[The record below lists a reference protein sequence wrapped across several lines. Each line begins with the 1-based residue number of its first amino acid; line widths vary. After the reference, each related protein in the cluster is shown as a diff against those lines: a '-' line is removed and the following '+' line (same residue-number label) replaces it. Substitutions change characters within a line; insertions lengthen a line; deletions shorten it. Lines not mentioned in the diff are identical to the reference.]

1 MAYDGPYKPITVSDS
16 GIGSF
21 LSSNMDEVDDSVL
34 AFGQPSGINSFYDTA
49 EKMAQMGRG
58 GDGYMVHASERE
70 MMVPREVVDQN
81 PELRQQIQ
89 EKIAEAGADPN
100 AYVVGNPQNS
110 INPQTG
116 QREFFL
122 KGLVKGLKKAFKG
135 IVSVVKKLAPIIIP
149 FAINMIAPGLGTVAA
164 GALGGGI
171 ATLVQGGSFKDA
183 MKSALVGGAVGG
195 LAAGFKGVLN
205 KEGFMSG
212 VKSYGMPSIPEG
224 ESIFAGGYFSDAA
237 KNAAKNAATAAGKDS
252 ALGNFWERTKFAA
265 NYQPT
270 GEAAEPKG
278 MPPQEPRATLSAE
291 ASPRPKPRPGWLEN
305 RLDQSTSGPEKGGF
319 FESYAKA
326 KGAAP
331 DPRSLWQKATL
342 QGISDPALKLTSLQK
357 YGMPIAAGLG
367 IGAAAGGFNTPEP
380 EDISG
385 DMYQAVTPEQIENA
399 RVGIARTAPMATAS
413 DVSIPYSYAQSAP
426 PPVALADYSSMVQ
439 NMPQVQ
445 LQSPQQAMVGG
456 QMPSQ
461 VMGYDRFGNPIQS
474 VYAPQQPTYAAR
486 GGEMNKFP
494 RRNGHIDG
502 PGTGTSDSVPAM
514 LSDGEFVMTANAVRN
529 AGNGDRQKGVRKMY
543 DIMRAFEGGV
553 VA

>member
-195 LAAGFKGVLN
+195 LTAGFKGVLN

-212 VKSYGMPSIPEG
+212 VKSYGMPSIPKG
-224 ESIFAGGYFSDAA
+224 ESIFAGGYF
-237 KNAAKNAATAAGKDS
+237 
-252 ALGNFWERTKFAA
+252 
-265 NYQPT
+265 
-270 GEAAEPKG
+270 
-278 MPPQEPRATLSAE
+278 
-291 ASPRPKPRPGWLEN
+291 
-305 RLDQSTSGPEKGGF
+305 
-319 FESYAKA
+319 
-326 KGAAP
+326 
-331 DPRSLWQKATL
+331 
-342 QGISDPALKLTSLQK
+342 
-357 YGMPIAAGLG
+357 
-367 IGAAAGGFNTPEP
+367 
-380 EDISG
+380 
-385 DMYQAVTPEQIENA
+385 
-399 RVGIARTAPMATAS
+399 
-413 DVSIPYSYAQSAP
+413 
-426 PPVALADYSSMVQ
+426 
-439 NMPQVQ
+439 
-445 LQSPQQAMVGG
+445 
-456 QMPSQ
+456 
-461 VMGYDRFGNPIQS
+461 
-474 VYAPQQPTYAAR
+474 
-486 GGEMNKFP
+486 
-494 RRNGHIDG
+494 
-502 PGTGTSDSVPAM
+502 
-514 LSDGEFVMTANAVRN
+514 
-529 AGNGDRQKGVRKMY
+529 
-543 DIMRAFEGGV
+543 
-553 VA
+553 

>member
-195 LAAGFKGVLN
+195 LTAGFKGVLN

-212 VKSYGMPSIPEG
+212 VKSYGMPSIPKG
-224 ESIFAGGYFSDAA
+224 ESIFAGGYFSD
-237 KNAAKNAATAAGKDS
+237 AAKNAATAAGKDS

-270 GEAAEPKG
+270 SVAEGGEKVSLTDMLNPKG
-278 MPPQEPRATLSAE
+278 SADATAARYAELSSNPAYANL
-291 ASPRPKPRPGWLEN
+291 ASTPEGQAKLLEMA
-305 RLDQSTSGPEKGGF
+305 QPSM
-319 FESYAKA
+319 
-326 KGAAP
+326 
-331 DPRSLWQKATL
+331 
-342 QGISDPALKLTSLQK
+342 LQK
-357 YGMPIAAGLG
+357 YGGTALAGLG
-367 IGAAAGGFNTPEP
+367 IGAAAGGFETPKAD
-380 EDISG
+380 DISG

>member
-183 MKSALVGGAVGG
+183 MKSALVGGAIGG
-195 LAAGFKGVLN
+195 LSAGFKGVLN
-205 KEGFMSG
+205 KEGFMG
-212 VKSYGMPSIPEG
+212 GINKYALPTGNG
-224 ESIFAGGYFSDAA
+224 AFTGGYF
-237 KNAAKNAATAAGKDS
+237 
-252 ALGNFWERTKFAA
+252 
-265 NYQPT
+265 
-270 GEAAEPKG
+270 
-278 MPPQEPRATLSAE
+278 
-291 ASPRPKPRPGWLEN
+291 
-305 RLDQSTSGPEKGGF
+305 
-319 FESYAKA
+319 
-326 KGAAP
+326 
-331 DPRSLWQKATL
+331 
-342 QGISDPALKLTSLQK
+342 DPAVKE
-357 YGMPIAAGLG
+357 
-367 IGAAAGGFNTPEP
+367 AAGGSFIERLKLSAFGDPAQPENT
-380 EDISG
+380 S
-385 DMYQAVTPEQIENA
+385 QIRKA
-399 RVGIARTAPMATAS
+399 PRVAKKRADSLNPMQKLTILHPIQGA
-413 DVSIPYSYAQSAP
+413 YGKKQHCR
-426 PPVALADYSSMVQ
+426 ALAI
-439 NMPQVQ
+439 P
-445 LQSPQQAMVGG
+445 L
-456 QMPSQ
+456 
-461 VMGYDRFGNPIQS
+461 
-474 VYAPQQPTYAAR
+474 
-486 GGEMNKFP
+486 
-494 RRNGHIDG
+494 
-502 PGTGTSDSVPAM
+502 
-514 LSDGEFVMTANAVRN
+514 
-529 AGNGDRQKGVRKMY
+529 
-543 DIMRAFEGGV
+543 
-553 VA
+553 

>member
-58 GDGYMVHASERE
+58 GDGYMVHASESE

-212 VKSYGMPSIPEG
+212 VKSYGMPSIPKG

-278 MPPQEPRATLSAE
+278 MPPQEPE
-291 ASPRPKPRPGWLEN
+291 PKY
-305 RLDQSTSGPEKGGF
+305 RLYQSNKDAAPNDGF
-319 FESYAKA
+319 FKSYAKA
-326 KGAAP
+326 NGAAP

>member
-1 MAYDGPYKPITVSDS
+1 MRLQLLGKIRRLAIS
-16 GIGSF
+16 GIEQS
-21 LSSNMDEVDDSVL
+21 LLQTIS
-34 AFGQPSGINSFYDTA
+34 AFGEP
-49 EKMAQMGRG
+49 AQ
-58 GDGYMVHASERE
+58 
-70 MMVPREVVDQN
+70 
-81 PELRQQIQ
+81 
-89 EKIAEAGADPN
+89 
-100 AYVVGNPQNS
+100 
-110 INPQTG
+110 
-116 QREFFL
+116 
-122 KGLVKGLKKAFKG
+122 
-135 IVSVVKKLAPIIIP
+135 
-149 FAINMIAPGLGTVAA
+149 
-164 GALGGGI
+164 
-171 ATLVQGGSFKDA
+171 
-183 MKSALVGGAVGG
+183 
-195 LAAGFKGVLN
+195 
-205 KEGFMSG
+205 
-212 VKSYGMPSIPEG
+212 
-224 ESIFAGGYFSDAA
+224 
-237 KNAAKNAATAAGKDS
+237 
-252 ALGNFWERTKFAA
+252 
-265 NYQPT
+265 
-270 GEAAEPKG
+270 PKG

-291 ASPRPKPRPGWLEN
+291 ASPRVLEN
-305 RLDQSTSGPEKGGF
+305 RLDQSTSGPENGGF

-326 KGAAP
+326 NKTAP

-367 IGAAAGGFNTPEP
+367 IGAAAGGFNPPEP
-380 EDISG
+380 EDLSG
-385 DMYQAVTPEQIENA
+385 NMYQAVTDEQIENA

-543 DIMRAFEGGV
+543 NIMRAFEGGV

>member
-1 MAYDGPYKPITVSDS
+1 MAYDGPAKPITVSDS

-21 LSSNMDEVDDSVL
+21 LSSNMDEIDDSVL

-58 GDGYMVHASERE
+58 GDGYMVHASESE

-183 MKSALVGGAVGG
+183 MKSALVGGAIGG
-195 LAAGFKGVLN
+195 LSAGFKGVLN
-205 KEGFMSG
+205 KEGFMGGISKYALPTG
-212 VKSYGMPSIPEG
+212 NGA
-224 ESIFAGGYFSDAA
+224 FTGGYFDPAV
-237 KNAAKNAATAAGKDS
+237 KEAAGGS
-252 ALGNFWERTKFAA
+252 FIERLK
-265 NYQPT
+265 
-270 GEAAEPKG
+270 
-278 MPPQEPRATLSAE
+278 LSAFGDP
-291 ASPRPKPRPGWLEN
+291 AQPEN
-305 RLDQSTSGPEKGGF
+305 TSQITKSTKGGQENGGF

-326 KGAAP
+326 NNTAP

>member
-1 MAYDGPYKPITVSDS
+1 MAYDGPAKPITVSDS

-21 LSSNMDEVDDSVL
+21 LSSNMDEIDDSVL

-58 GDGYMVHASERE
+58 GDGYMVHASESE

-183 MKSALVGGAVGG
+183 MKSALVGGAIGG
-195 LAAGFKGVLN
+195 LSAGFKGVLN

-212 VKSYGMPSIPEG
+212 VKSYGMPSIPKG

-237 KNAAKNAATAAGKDS
+237 KSAAAAAGKDS

-270 GEAAEPKG
+270 SVAEGGEKVSLTDRLNPKG
-278 MPPQEPRATLSAE
+278 SADATAARYAKLSSNPAYANLASTDPRGKQNFLKWHSPPCCKNTVAQPWQVWGLPLLQGALIPRSPKISLEICIKRLRPSKLKTRVWVLLEPRQWLLRRTFLYHTLMHKA
-291 ASPRPKPRPGWLEN
+291 R
-305 RLDQSTSGPEKGGF
+305 RLLL
-319 FESYAKA
+319 
-326 KGAAP
+326 
-331 DPRSLWQKATL
+331 LWQIT
-342 QGISDPALKLTSLQK
+342 PAWFKICHKCSCNLRSKLW
-357 YGMPIAAGLG
+357 
-367 IGAAAGGFNTPEP
+367 
-380 EDISG
+380 
-385 DMYQAVTPEQIENA
+385 
-399 RVGIARTAPMATAS
+399 
-413 DVSIPYSYAQSAP
+413 
-426 PPVALADYSSMVQ
+426 
-439 NMPQVQ
+439 
-445 LQSPQQAMVGG
+445 
-456 QMPSQ
+456 
-461 VMGYDRFGNPIQS
+461 
-474 VYAPQQPTYAAR
+474 
-486 GGEMNKFP
+486 
-494 RRNGHIDG
+494 
-502 PGTGTSDSVPAM
+502 
-514 LSDGEFVMTANAVRN
+514 
-529 AGNGDRQKGVRKMY
+529 
-543 DIMRAFEGGV
+543 
-553 VA
+553 

>member
-1 MAYDGPYKPITVSDS
+1 MADS
-16 GIGSF
+16 
-21 LSSNMDEVDDSVL
+21 L
-34 AFGQPSGINSFYDTA
+34 
-49 EKMAQMGRG
+49 
-58 GDGYMVHASERE
+58 
-70 MMVPREVVDQN
+70 N
-81 PELRQQIQ
+81 PMQ
-89 EKIAEAGADPN
+89 
-100 AYVVGNPQNS
+100 
-110 INPQTG
+110 
-116 QREFFL
+116 
-122 KGLVKGLKKAFKG
+122 
-135 IVSVVKKLAPIIIP
+135 KL
-149 FAINMIAPGLGTVAA
+149 T
-164 GALGGGI
+164 
-171 ATLVQGGSFKDA
+171 
-183 MKSALVGGAVGG
+183 
-195 LAAGFKGVLN
+195 
-205 KEGFMSG
+205 
-212 VKSYGMPSIPEG
+212 
-224 ESIFAGGYFSDAA
+224 
-237 KNAAKNAATAAGKDS
+237 
-252 ALGNFWERTKFAA
+252 
-265 NYQPT
+265 
-270 GEAAEPKG
+270 
-278 MPPQEPRATLSAE
+278 
-291 ASPRPKPRPGWLEN
+291 
-305 RLDQSTSGPEKGGF
+305 
-319 FESYAKA
+319 
-326 KGAAP
+326 GAAP

-367 IGAAAGGFNTPEP
+367 IGAAAGGFNPPEP
-380 EDISG
+380 EDLSG
-385 DMYQAVTPEQIENA
+385 DMYQAVTDEQIENA

>member
-58 GDGYMVHASERE
+58 GDGYMVHASESE

-122 KGLVKGLKKAFKG
+122 KGLVKGLKKAFNG

-212 VKSYGMPSIPEG
+212 VKSYGMPSIPKG

-270 GEAAEPKG
+270 G
-278 MPPQEPRATLSAE
+278 
-291 ASPRPKPRPGWLEN
+291 KPAQQDNTFRVHK
-305 RLDQSTSGPEKGGF
+305 STSGPEKGGF

-326 KGAAP
+326 NNTAP

-494 RRNGHIDG
+494 RRNGPIDG

>member
-1 MAYDGPYKPITVSDS
+1 VT
-16 GIGSF
+16 
-21 LSSNMDEVDDSVL
+21 
-34 AFGQPSGINSFYDTA
+34 Q
-49 EKMAQMGRG
+49 
-58 GDGYMVHASERE
+58 
-70 MMVPREVVDQN
+70 QN
-81 PELRQQIQ
+81 
-89 EKIAEAGADPN
+89 
-100 AYVVGNPQNS
+100 
-110 INPQTG
+110 
-116 QREFFL
+116 
-122 KGLVKGLKKAFKG
+122 
-135 IVSVVKKLAPIIIP
+135 
-149 FAINMIAPGLGTVAA
+149 
-164 GALGGGI
+164 
-171 ATLVQGGSFKDA
+171 
-183 MKSALVGGAVGG
+183 
-195 LAAGFKGVLN
+195 
-205 KEGFMSG
+205 
-212 VKSYGMPSIPEG
+212 
-224 ESIFAGGYFSDAA
+224 
-237 KNAAKNAATAAGKDS
+237 
-252 ALGNFWERTKFAA
+252 
-265 NYQPT
+265 
-270 GEAAEPKG
+270 
-278 MPPQEPRATLSAE
+278 
-291 ASPRPKPRPGWLEN
+291 
-305 RLDQSTSGPEKGGF
+305 GGF
-319 FESYAKA
+319 FKSYAKA
-326 KGAAP
+326 NNTAP

-494 RRNGHIDG
+494 RRNGPIDG

>member
-135 IVSVVKKLAPIIIP
+135 IVSVVKKLAPIIVP

-212 VKSYGMPSIPEG
+212 VKSYGMPSIPKG
-224 ESIFAGGYFSDAA
+224 ESIFAGGYFRMRLKMRLKMRLPPLGKIRRLAISG
-237 KNAAKNAATAAGKDS
+237 KEQSLLQIISLLVRTRATKIS
-252 ALGNFWERTKFAA
+252 LYSKHK
-265 NYQPT
+265 
-270 GEAAEPKG
+270 AEP
-278 MPPQEPRATLSAE
+278 ES
-291 ASPRPKPRPGWLEN
+291 
-305 RLDQSTSGPEKGGF
+305 GGF

-326 KGAAP
+326 NGAAP

-494 RRNGHIDG
+494 RRNGPIDG

>member
-122 KGLVKGLKKAFKG
+122 KGLVKGLKKAFNG

-149 FAINMIAPGLGTVAA
+149 LAINMIAPGLGTVAA

-171 ATLVQGGSFKDA
+171 TTLVQGGSFKDA

-195 LAAGFKGVLN
+195 LTAGFKGVLN

-212 VKSYGMPSIPEG
+212 VKSYGMPSIPKG

-237 KNAAKNAATAAGKDS
+237 KS
-252 ALGNFWERTKFAA
+252 
-265 NYQPT
+265 
-270 GEAAEPKG
+270 
-278 MPPQEPRATLSAE
+278 
-291 ASPRPKPRPGWLEN
+291 
-305 RLDQSTSGPEKGGF
+305 
-319 FESYAKA
+319 
-326 KGAAP
+326 
-331 DPRSLWQKATL
+331 
-342 QGISDPALKLTSLQK
+342 
-357 YGMPIAAGLG
+357 
-367 IGAAAGGFNTPEP
+367 
-380 EDISG
+380 
-385 DMYQAVTPEQIENA
+385 
-399 RVGIARTAPMATAS
+399 
-413 DVSIPYSYAQSAP
+413 
-426 PPVALADYSSMVQ
+426 
-439 NMPQVQ
+439 
-445 LQSPQQAMVGG
+445 
-456 QMPSQ
+456 
-461 VMGYDRFGNPIQS
+461 
-474 VYAPQQPTYAAR
+474 
-486 GGEMNKFP
+486 
-494 RRNGHIDG
+494 
-502 PGTGTSDSVPAM
+502 
-514 LSDGEFVMTANAVRN
+514 
-529 AGNGDRQKGVRKMY
+529 
-543 DIMRAFEGGV
+543 
-553 VA
+553 

>member
-1 MAYDGPYKPITVSDS
+1 MAYDGPAKPITVSDS

-21 LSSNMDEVDDSVL
+21 LSSNMDEIDDSVL

-58 GDGYMVHASERE
+58 GDGYMVHASESE

-195 LAAGFKGVLN
+195 LTAGFKGVLN

-212 VKSYGMPSIPEG
+212 VKSYGMPSIPKG

-270 GEAAEPKG
+270 
-278 MPPQEPRATLSAE
+278 
-291 ASPRPKPRPGWLEN
+291 W
-305 RLDQSTSGPEKGGF
+305 
-319 FESYAKA
+319 
-326 KGAAP
+326 
-331 DPRSLWQKATL
+331 
-342 QGISDPALKLTSLQK
+342 
-357 YGMPIAAGLG
+357 
-367 IGAAAGGFNTPEP
+367 
-380 EDISG
+380 
-385 DMYQAVTPEQIENA
+385 
-399 RVGIARTAPMATAS
+399 
-413 DVSIPYSYAQSAP
+413 
-426 PPVALADYSSMVQ
+426 
-439 NMPQVQ
+439 
-445 LQSPQQAMVGG
+445 
-456 QMPSQ
+456 
-461 VMGYDRFGNPIQS
+461 
-474 VYAPQQPTYAAR
+474 
-486 GGEMNKFP
+486 
-494 RRNGHIDG
+494 
-502 PGTGTSDSVPAM
+502 
-514 LSDGEFVMTANAVRN
+514 
-529 AGNGDRQKGVRKMY
+529 
-543 DIMRAFEGGV
+543 
-553 VA
+553 

>member
-1 MAYDGPYKPITVSDS
+1 M
-16 GIGSF
+16 
-21 LSSNMDEVDDSVL
+21 
-34 AFGQPSGINSFYDTA
+34 
-49 EKMAQMGRG
+49 
-58 GDGYMVHASERE
+58 
-70 MMVPREVVDQN
+70 
-81 PELRQQIQ
+81 
-89 EKIAEAGADPN
+89 
-100 AYVVGNPQNS
+100 
-110 INPQTG
+110 
-116 QREFFL
+116 

-149 FAINMIAPGLGTVAA
+149 LAINMIAPGLGTVAA

-183 MKSALVGGAVGG
+183 MKSALVGGAIGG
-195 LAAGFKGVLN
+195 LSAGFKGVLN

-212 VKSYGMPSIPEG
+212 VKSYGMPSIPKG
-224 ESIFAGGYFSDAA
+224 ESIFAGGYFSD
-237 KNAAKNAATAAGKDS
+237 AAKNAATAAGKDS

-270 GEAAEPKG
+270 GEPA
-278 MPPQEPRATLSAE
+278 
-291 ASPRPKPRPGWLEN
+291 KPEF
-305 RLDQSTSGPEKGGF
+305 RLDKSTRGPAAGPEKGGF
-319 FESYAKA
+319 FESYGKST
-326 KGAAP
+326 GAAP

>member
-58 GDGYMVHASERE
+58 GDGYMVHASESE

-122 KGLVKGLKKAFKG
+122 KGLVKGLKKAFNG

-212 VKSYGMPSIPEG
+212 VKSYGMPSIPKG

-270 GEAAEPKG
+270 GEPAEPKYS
-278 MPPQEPRATLSAE
+278 LY
-291 ASPRPKPRPGWLEN
+291 
-305 RLDQSTSGPEKGGF
+305 QSNKDAAPKGGF

-342 QGISDPALKLTSLQK
+342 QGISDPALKLTACRNMGCPLLQVWGLVLLQGALIPRSPKISLEICIKRLRPSKLKTRVWVLLEPRQWLLRRTFLYRTLMHK
-357 YGMPIAAGLG
+357 ARRLLLLWQI
-367 IGAAAGGFNTPEP
+367 TPAWFK
-380 EDISG
+380 ICHKCSC
-385 DMYQAVTPEQIENA
+385 NL
-399 RVGIARTAPMATAS
+399 RS
-413 DVSIPYSYAQSAP
+413 K
-426 PPVALADYSSMVQ
+426 LW
-439 NMPQVQ
+439 
-445 LQSPQQAMVGG
+445 
-456 QMPSQ
+456 
-461 VMGYDRFGNPIQS
+461 
-474 VYAPQQPTYAAR
+474 
-486 GGEMNKFP
+486 
-494 RRNGHIDG
+494 
-502 PGTGTSDSVPAM
+502 
-514 LSDGEFVMTANAVRN
+514 
-529 AGNGDRQKGVRKMY
+529 
-543 DIMRAFEGGV
+543 
-553 VA
+553 

>member
-385 DMYQAVTPEQIENA
+385 NMYQAVTPEQIENA

-474 VYAPQQPTYAAR
+474 VYAHSSQPTR
-486 GGEMNKFP
+486 
-494 RRNGHIDG
+494 
-502 PGTGTSDSVPAM
+502 PAV
-514 LSDGEFVMTANAVRN
+514 E
-529 AGNGDRQKGVRKMY
+529 K
-543 DIMRAFEGGV
+543 
-553 VA
+553 

>member
-122 KGLVKGLKKAFKG
+122 KGLVKGLKKAFNG

-149 FAINMIAPGLGTVAA
+149 FALNMIAPGLGTVAA

-212 VKSYGMPSIPEG
+212 VKSYGMPSIPKG

-237 KNAAKNAATAAGKDS
+237 KSAAAAAGKDS

-270 GEAAEPKG
+270 GKAAEPKYTINKSTKDG
-278 MPPQEPRATLSAE
+278 LGIGGQEKVSLTDRLNPKGSANATAARYAELSSNPAY
-291 ASPRPKPRPGWLEN
+291 ANLVSTPAGQAKLLEMA
-305 RLDQSTSGPEKGGF
+305 QPSM
-319 FESYAKA
+319 
-326 KGAAP
+326 
-331 DPRSLWQKATL
+331 
-342 QGISDPALKLTSLQK
+342 LQK
-357 YGMPIAAGLG
+357 YGGTALAGLG

-385 DMYQAVTPEQIENA
+385 NMYQAVTPEQIENA

>member
-195 LAAGFKGVLN
+195 LTAGFKGVLN

-212 VKSYGMPSIPEG
+212 VKSYGMPSIPKG

-237 KNAAKNAATAAGKDS
+237 KSAATAAGKDS

-270 GEAAEPKG
+270 SVAEGGEKVSLTDRLNPKG
-278 MPPQEPRATLSAE
+278 SADATA
-291 ASPRPKPRPGWLEN
+291 AR
-305 RLDQSTSGPEKGGF
+305 
-319 FESYAKA
+319 YAKLSSNPAYANLVSTPEGQA
-326 KGAAP
+326 KLLEMAQP
-331 DPRSLWQKATL
+331 SM
-342 QGISDPALKLTSLQK
+342 LQK
-357 YGMPIAAGLG
+357 YGGTALAGLG

-380 EDISG
+380 EDLSG